1 MKKNKIKISCNDCG
15 KVLFKDTER
24 EAKDL
29 IVYCVSC
36 GEKGDKSP
44 RMLETVKLDNGKTY
58 FVDERLKQ
66 LRNIYNPHDSIDFR

>member
-1 MKKNKIKISCNDCG
+1 MENYEIKVRCDDCG
-15 KVLFKDTER
+15 KVLFEGTER
-24 EAKDL
+24 GAKDL

-44 RMLETVKLDNGKTY
+44 GMLQTIKMDNGEIY

-66 LRNIYNPHDSIDFR
+66 LRNVNNPHDYIDF